1 MAEGVTVQS
10 PDLKVLARDLQR
22 IGPRVDREMSRAH
35 REVSTDVANAARRN
49 VASLPGPSERG
60 AAGIQAQ
67 PTPSKGVI
75 ALLGSN
81 RFTFSAVFGTE
92 LHWVFGRPMPASQ
105 MSRRVWQPWVGSGWT
120 PEEGLYGV
128 SPAIAD
134 AMPEILDTYSERMM
148 AALADA
154 FPEGSNG

>member
-1 MAEGVTVQS
+1 MAEGVSVES
-10 PDLKVLARDLQR
+10 RDLKKLARDLQR
-22 IGPRVDREMSRAH
+22 IKPRVDREMTRAH
-35 REVSTDVANAARRN
+35 REVSTDVANAAQRN
-49 VASLPGPSERG
+49 VAGLPGPSERG
-60 AAGIQAQ
+60 ASGIQAQ

-92 LHWVFGRPMPASQ
+92 VHWVFGRPMRASE
-105 MSRRVWQPWVGSGWT
+105 MARRVWQPWVGTNWT

-128 SPAIAD
+128 SPAIQD
-134 AMPEILDTYSERMM
+134 AMPKVLDTYSERMM
-148 AALADA
+148 AALAEA